1 MAKAKIVVTDD
12 DPEIRDTMRELL
24 ETRGY
29 TVVTAADRDGRME
42 AIRRERP
49 DLAIVDVMM
58 ATWQDG
64 FEMSRELKLSA
75 ITIKRA
81 YFDLEKDGYIVTRAG
96 LGSFVA
102 DINKEKIRGEKMAE
116 IRKDVSRL
124 IKTGSQFDISV
135 DEIIALIREEAQN
148 RD

>member
-29 TVVTAADRDGRME
+29 TVVTAADRDGGME

-64 FEMSRELKLSA
+64 FEMSRELKSDPELKDIPILMLTGVREKTGIDFKSSVGDPTWLPVDA
-75 ITIKRA
+75 
-81 YFDLEKDGYIVTRAG
+81 FLEKPAEPDALFSQV
-96 LGSFVA
+96 
-102 DINKEKIRGEKMAE
+102 EKLLSGK
-116 IRKDVSRL
+116 S
-124 IKTGSQFDISV
+124 GG
-135 DEIIALIREEAQN
+135 
-148 RD
+148 

>member
-1 MAKAKIVVTDD
+1 VLIVISHANPDPMYKQVTDQIKD
-12 DPEIRDTMRELL
+12 SIARGGLQPNAKLPSIR
-24 ETRGY
+24 
-29 TVVTAADRDGRME
+29 
-42 AIRRERP
+42 
-49 DLAIVDVMM
+49 
-58 ATWQDG
+58 
-64 FEMSRELKLSA
+64 EMSKELKLSA

-102 DINKEKIRGEKMAE
+102 EINKEKIRGEKMAE
-116 IRKDVSRL
+116 IRKEVSRL

-135 DEIIALIREEAQN
+135 DEIIALIREEASN